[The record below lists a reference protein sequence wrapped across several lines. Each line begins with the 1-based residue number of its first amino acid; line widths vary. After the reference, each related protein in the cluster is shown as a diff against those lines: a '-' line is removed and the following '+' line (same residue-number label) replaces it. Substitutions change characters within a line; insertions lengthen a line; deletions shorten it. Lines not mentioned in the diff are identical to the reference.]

1 MLESLF
7 LLETPS
13 QVLSSEICENF
24 KNNCFCR
31 TLPVAASVKWNIE
44 KSTSLNGEG
53 PKRGTKRSN
62 MKNTEIFH
70 FRKTEKH
77 CSKYVQSETKNKFC
91 KTKCLKLNFYKCVHF
106 LLFLLLST
114 FWIYYFY
121 CFPIHFYCYIW
132 VFILILYIMT
142 LISRIFRISTK
153 IPDQDFKKIV
163 TLVQKQTLPFV
174 TTP

>member
-7 LLETPS
+7 LLETPA
-13 QVLSSEICENF
+13 QVFSSEICEIF

-44 KSTSLNGEG
+44 KSSTLNGEG

-77 CSKYVQSETKNKFC
+77 CSKDVQSETKNKFC

-114 FWIYYFY
+114 FWIYYSYSFLLLHLSFHLDSVHHDPD
-121 CFPIHFYCYIW
+121 FPHFSH
-132 VFILILYIMT
+132 FHQD
-142 LISRIFRISTK
+142 SRPRF
-153 IPDQDFKKIV
+153 
-163 TLVQKQTLPFV
+163 
-174 TTP
+174 